1 MEKSPE
7 EILKQEK
14 MLKTARTVW
23 MFLIPLF
30 AIVILFNLYTWRT
43 QGKDNFLSILSPLG
57 MIFVGLASIT
67 GSRNKLLSYV
77 FLALGMIFVIAGL
90 VTVIRSLLN

>member
-7 EILKQEK
+7 EKLKQEK

-30 AIVILFNLYTWRT
+30 AFVILFNLYNWWT
-43 QGKDNFLSILSPLG
+43 QGKDTLPSILSPLG
-57 MIFVGLASIT
+57 MIFVGFASIT
-67 GSRNKLLSYV
+67 GSRNKPLTYV

-90 VTVIRSLLN
+90 